1 MSTSQVDSKL
11 LYNEPSVKYIPM
23 SDNASSVSKNVPF
36 EDSLSELQNIVESLE
51 SGEGRLED
59 MIVNYEKGMKLVTH
73 CRSLLESAECSINQL
88 QAPKRD
94 AQ

>member
-1 MSTSQVDSKL
+1 MSISQVDSKL

-59 MIVNYEKGMKLVTH
+59 MIVNYEKAMKLVTH
-73 CRSLLESAECSINQL
+73 CRSLLESAECSIKQL
-88 QAPKRD
+88 QAPKQD